1 MKIVIKIPEDTYKM
15 ACSGYPS
22 KEGLVELFSA
32 IESGT
37 PLPKG
42 HGDLID
48 INNIN
53 EITLADSLYIMSHE
67 KGDEVDWYIDSPIII
82 EADKG

>member
-1 MKIVIKIPEDTYKM
+1 MKIVIDISEETYNSIKNEMRNRDAVAEVGQAVED
-15 ACSGYPS
+15 
-22 KEGLVELFSA
+22 
-32 IESGT
+32 GT

-53 EITLADSLYIMSHE
+53 EITLADSLYIMSHT
-67 KGDEVDWYIDSPIII
+67 KGDEVDWYIDAPIIVQ
-82 EADKG
+82 ADKE